1 MWLSMTTVRIR
12 YDYYSYVQMHFSLS
26 FDFLFFLY
34 TGGRVAHGCY
44 GKHRSKRNVSSQF
57 HSANVKNENLFLV
70 LYNNFY

>member
-12 YDYYSYVQMHFSLS
+12 YDYHSYVQMHFSLS
-26 FDFLFFLY
+26 FDFFFD

>member
-1 MWLSMTTVRIR
+1 MTITNAFFVEFR
-12 YDYYSYVQMHFSLS
+12 FFLS
-26 FDFLFFLY
+26 FD